1 MRNDPAL
8 RVPMI
13 AQALGVSEGTVR
25 NDLNALAQQQQII
38 RVRGGGV
45 LRNSDLSQTVPH
57 NAAFA
62 TRAGVSQAAKRQI
75 GQRGAQLVED
85 GDALLLDASSTV
97 YHMAQFLADR
107 RGLRVVTNGIEVARL
122 LAQNPTNTV
131 NLVGGILRPGIE
143 SLIGPWSERYLQDV
157 RIKTAFVSCS
167 GFTPEDGMTEVDV
180 YEAQFRIKAVESAAQ
195 VVALIDSSKFGKLD
209 LTPSVRMEHVS
220 LLFTDGGLGAE
231 WVERLRQANVPFKIC
246 DNGASA

>member
-1 MRNDPAL
+1 
-8 RVPMI
+8 MI

-25 NDLNALAQQQQII
+25 NDLNALAEQQQII

-45 LRNSDLSQTVPH
+45 LRSNDPPQNVPR

-62 TRAGVSQAAKRQI
+62 TRAGVNEAAKRRI
-75 GQRGAQLVED
+75 GRRAAELVQD

-97 YHMAQFLADR
+97 YHMAQFLSER

-131 NLVGGILRPGIE
+131 NLVGGILRSGIE

-157 RIKTAFVSCS
+157 RIGTAFVSCS

-180 YEAQFRIKAVESAAQ
+180 YEAQFRIKAVESAVQ

-209 LTPSVRMEHVS
+209 LTPSVRMEQVS
-220 LLFTDGGLGAE
+220 LLFTDGDLSAD
-231 WVERLRQANVPFKIC
+231 WVERLRQANMPFTIC
-246 DNGASA
+246 DGA